1 MSHPVKKWGFFAL
14 LIAIGSVYLHLVA
27 GRELRIIGLVLAVV
41 LAIALVILLAMT
53 VWYGVERLRM
63 MRANRIEM
71 EKQAHVMTVTAGYQV
86 FIRDTDG
93 KARWRAA
100 HLDSRIYANGHATE
114 PTPTELMTWQT
125 FNGPR
130 RVIEGRPTALM
141 PTTEVDLLSA
151 LDNSQRCLIVGA
163 SNSGKTTLLQWI
175 IARRLAASK
184 IVIIDPHAFPGKWP
198 AGCTVVGT
206 GRNYAKIDRALTALV
221 QLMTRRY
228 DEIGRGVVAE
238 MAHHKITIVIDEW
251 RAIVQNVREASN
263 AIKALLTES
272 RKAAFSV
279 FVATHS
285 ERVKALGIEG
295 EGDLKDGFS
304 VVRLSNVD
312 GQRKATL
319 DMGNGPVPARLPG
332 PFVET
337 GMTVAGESIE
347 LEPEPTEQE
356 ALILELAEAGE
367 SYNEIARQVYGS
379 IGGKQTQQIKQVLD
393 KYR

>member
-1 MSHPVKKWGFFAL
+1 MKKWGFLTL
-14 LIAIGSVYLHLVA
+14 LVAIGGVYLHLVA
-27 GRELRIIGLVLAVV
+27 GRELKIIGLALAVILVIAVVIVLAM
-41 LAIALVILLAMT
+41 AG
-53 VWYGVERLRM
+53 WYGVERLRM
-63 MRANRIEM
+63 MRASRIEI
-71 EKQAHVMTVTAGYQV
+71 EKQAHVMAVTAGYQV

-100 HLDSRIYANGHATE
+100 HLDSRVYANGHPTE
-114 PTPTELMTWQT
+114 PTPTEVMAWQT

-130 RVIEGRPTALM
+130 RVVEGRATLM
-141 PTTEVDLLSA
+141 PTTEVDLLPA

-163 SNSGKTTLLQWI
+163 SDSGKTTLLQWL
-175 IARRLAASK
+175 IARRLGASK
-184 IVIIDPHAFPGKWP
+184 VVVIDPHAYPEKWP
-198 AGCTVVGT
+198 TGCTVIGT
-206 GRNYAKIDRALTALV
+206 GRNYAEIDRALTALV
-221 QLMTRRY
+221 QLMTKRY
-228 DEIGRGVVAE
+228 DEIGKGIVAE

-251 RAIVQNVREASN
+251 RAIVQNVSGASN

-295 EGDLKDGFS
+295 EGDLKDGFF

-312 GQRKATL
+312 GQRQATL
-319 DMGNGPVPARLPG
+319 DTGNGLVPARLPG
-332 PFVET
+332 PFESN

-356 ALILELAEAGE
+356 VLILELAEAGE
-367 SYNEIARQVYGS
+367 SVSNIAAEVFGSKGGHQNERVKA
-379 IGGKQTQQIKQVLD
+379 VLN
-393 KYR
+393 KFQRV